1 MIEGTPT
8 MVHTPDNVKA
18 AISADTERTLSLA
31 GMTCATLVALALLA
45 SVTYCGSQPTPPD
58 PVAIQE
64 QKDEA
69 KLKADCLTR
78 GGTWLP
84 VKVPEGSSTVF
95 QNTCVMPAAVPLV
108 QQLNK

>member
-1 MIEGTPT
+1 
-8 MVHTPDNVKA
+8 MVHTPDNVAK
-18 AISADTERTLSLA
+18 AISADTERTLTLA
-31 GMTCATLVALALLA
+31 GMACATLVALALLG
-45 SVTYCGSQPTPPD
+45 SLTYCGTRPSVPD
-58 PVAIQE
+58 PVAVQE

-84 VKVPEGSSTVF
+84 VKVPEGSTTVF

-108 QQLNK
+108 QQLNGKP